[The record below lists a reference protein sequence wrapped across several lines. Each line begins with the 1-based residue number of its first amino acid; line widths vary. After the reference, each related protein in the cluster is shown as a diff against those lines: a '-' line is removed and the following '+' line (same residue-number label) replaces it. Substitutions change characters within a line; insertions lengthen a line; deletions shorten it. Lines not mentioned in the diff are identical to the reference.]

1 MNMKRMKWIT
11 ALFTII
17 FIGAFEFVRHHF
29 LDFISMSWGN
39 LLVAVVTG
47 LLFYIYFHGV
57 FSLLENLYNKL
68 QKEQEE
74 RAVWQERERIARE
87 LHDSVSQA
95 LFFMNVKVLEIGTAL
110 KEEQRGPLAAV
121 KELQEA
127 IKITDKDVRQH
138 IFALQKI
145 THENINLITVFQKY
159 IADYETQNNIKVK
172 LKINGDINSKLT
184 NSIRSQLFRIF
195 QELLLN
201 IRKHA
206 EAKQVDISLLEDGKY
221 FSMIIQDS
229 GKGFNTENLRTNEMS
244 FGLKMLEADVY
255 AIGAK
260 LNVQSF
266 PEKGTTVTVSLELK

>member
-1 MNMKRMKWIT
+1 MNMKRMKWLS
-11 ALFTII
+11 ALFTTI
-17 FIGAFEFVRHHF
+17 FIGVFEFVRHHF

-47 LLFYIYFHGV
+47 LLFYVYFHAI
-57 FSLLENLYNKL
+57 FTLLENLYKKL

-74 RAVWQERERIARE
+74 RAVLQERDRIARE

-110 KEEQRGPLAAV
+110 EQNRQPLTAV

-127 IKITDKDVRQH
+127 IKYTDADIRKH
-138 IFALQKI
+138 IFALQEINQKD
-145 THENINLITVFQKY
+145 INLITFIQKY
-159 IADYETQNNIKVK
+159 IVEYEAQNNIKVS
-172 LKINGDINSKLT
+172 LMINGDINESL
-184 NSIRSQLFRIF
+184 NSSIRSQLFRIF
-195 QELLLN
+195 QELLFN

-206 EAKQVDISLLEDGKY
+206 EAKQVDISLKEDGKQ
-221 FSMIIQDS
+221 FSMVIRDH
-229 GKGFNTENLRTNEMS
+229 GKGFHREKLIANNKS
-244 FGLKMLEADVY
+244 FGYKMLQADVY

-266 PEKGTTVTVSLELK
+266 PGEGTTVTVSLELK